1 VPDSRFCGRVHLSVL
16 VVLLTLFVAA
26 PAVRAGQPEAW
37 NQLIPTELDTDT
49 SFEVLDF
56 ALQEQYGE
64 IRLEKGVLVFQRSS
78 SPGAAVFQ
86 GQGTLKWQ
94 PTDEIESRQLE
105 RFCESPIL
113 ETSFTRAVLWFSSDL
128 RAEFQKS
135 ARKTLPNES
144 LETDLLKS
152 RTEFWERRGVDFR
165 QRVMEARS
173 NSEDGG
179 FLAVEM
185 DTRDK
190 DWVLFIRDRMQPE
203 ELQLGRPVHR
213 RIWTYEIWNSFS
225 DKPLPYGFAPRA
237 KDVVDII
244 HHDIQVKI
252 DKDEYL
258 TGQDTLGLKV
268 LAGGVR
274 VLPLALTKKLRVQ
287 RVVMLDGIELPFVQ
301 PALVD
306 PRRDV
311 GEGVSS
317 GVSSDHFLVV
327 FDSPLGRGQELQLR
341 IEFAEEHEEGKIV
354 ETAGRGV
361 FFVGNRWNWY
371 PDYGEFNSRRA
382 TFDLH
387 FTYPSR
393 YSLVAI
399 GRKLDEVKEDD
410 WTVARWKMDHPVAV
424 AGFNFG
430 AFKTAEVKTHET
442 TVTAYANE
450 NPDSTLEGIKHIN
463 GLPGSHVLLPP
474 GLTNIRP
481 GRLAQTVASEV
492 AAALALF
499 EQYFGDYPYSQLSV
513 SQITG
518 TFGQGWPS
526 LLYVSGFNFL
536 DSTQRH
542 GLGMD
547 IHAQRFFGKE
557 MNAHETSHQWWGHA
571 VGWASY
577 RDQWLSE
584 GFADYSGLLYLEQRY
599 SQDEFLNALEADRER
614 LFEGSAEGRKYVD
627 LGPIW
632 LGTRLNSA
640 REPLGYQTLVYY
652 KGAFILHMLRCM
664 MSDFSKWDDSRFR
677 VMMQD
682 FVRTYAGRSPSTADF
697 RTIVEKH
704 MGEDMGWFFDQ
715 WVFGTQI
722 PSYEGKWS
730 SERTTGGYRLD
741 LKVTQKD
748 VSPDFQVIMP
758 VKVVFEKGYAA
769 LKLRIQ
775 GAGSQG
781 SLVLPKEP
789 KDVEFNF
796 YQGVL
801 AR

>member
-1 VPDSRFCGRVHLSVL
+1 MPDSRFCGRVHLSVL

-64 IRLEKGVLVFQRSS
+64 IRLEKGVLAFQRSS

-152 RTEFWERRGVDFR
+152 RTEFWERRD
-165 QRVMEARS
+165 
-173 NSEDGG
+173 
-179 FLAVEM
+179 
-185 DTRDK
+185 
-190 DWVLFIRDRMQPE
+190 
-203 ELQLGRPVHR
+203 
-213 RIWTYEIWNSFS
+213 
-225 DKPLPYGFAPRA
+225 GFAPRA

-258 TGQDTLGLKV
+258 TGQDTLRLKV

-287 RVVMLDGIELPFVQ
+287 RVVMSDGIELPFVQ

-399 GRKLDEVKEDD
+399 GRKLDEVKEGD

-442 TVTAYANE
+442 TVTAYATE
-450 NPDSTLEGIKHIN
+450 NPDSMLEGIKHIN

-474 GLTNIRP
+474 GLTNIR
-481 GRLAQTVASEV
+481 
-492 AAALALF
+492 
-499 EQYFGDYPYSQLSV
+499 
-513 SQITG
+513 
-518 TFGQGWPS
+518 
-526 LLYVSGFNFL
+526 
-536 DSTQRH
+536 
-542 GLGMD
+542 
-547 IHAQRFFGKE
+547 
-557 MNAHETSHQWWGHA
+557 
-571 VGWASY
+571 
-577 RDQWLSE
+577 
-584 GFADYSGLLYLEQRY
+584 
-599 SQDEFLNALEADRER
+599 
-614 LFEGSAEGRKYVD
+614 
-627 LGPIW
+627 
-632 LGTRLNSA
+632 
-640 REPLGYQTLVYY
+640 
-652 KGAFILHMLRCM
+652 
-664 MSDFSKWDDSRFR
+664 
-677 VMMQD
+677 
-682 FVRTYAGRSPSTADF
+682 
-697 RTIVEKH
+697 
-704 MGEDMGWFFDQ
+704 
-715 WVFGTQI
+715 
-722 PSYEGKWS
+722 
-730 SERTTGGYRLD
+730 
-741 LKVTQKD
+741 
-748 VSPDFQVIMP
+748 
-758 VKVVFEKGYAA
+758 
-769 LKLRIQ
+769 
-775 GAGSQG
+775 
-781 SLVLPKEP
+781 
-789 KDVEFNF
+789 
-796 YQGVL
+796 
-801 AR
+801 